1 MTTIMRTI
9 KVEFI
14 GKGFKR
20 VRLQPA
26 DEKGT
31 LMGERIDFVFGEA
44 FKKVG
49 LRVTDVDTGEELYN
63 NKEFEVN
70 PFSLMR
76 SMDEA
81 ANDLDDDDWAYRRY
95 MRLLDSEWPEGEDAE
110 APVLKAYQQAFD
122 AMRSNES
129 GRDIFIITLMQKALQ
144 ATGCKQAMLAGR
156 EMSEEV
162 KVDFFIELESGVG
175 FDPRLLEYIYTEP
188 DWFDEDN
195 YSKVLD
201 ILAIETVS
209 LNVINYDDRM
219 YFAGPDQMF
228 IPRHSEEH
236 TILGVVNEDMKNVD
250 VKPHD
255 A

>member
-1 MTTIMRTI
+1 
-9 KVEFI
+9 
-14 GKGFKR
+14 
-20 VRLQPA
+20 
-26 DEKGT
+26 
-31 LMGERIDFVFGEA
+31 
-44 FKKVG
+44 
-49 LRVTDVDTGEELYN
+49 
-63 NKEFEVN
+63 
-70 PFSLMR
+70 
-76 SMDEA
+76 
-81 ANDLDDDDWAYRRY
+81 
-95 MRLLDSEWPEGEDAE
+95 
-110 APVLKAYQQAFD
+110 
-122 AMRSNES
+122 
-129 GRDIFIITLMQKALQ
+129 
-144 ATGCKQAMLAGR
+144 MLAGR

-188 DWFDEDN
+188 DWVDEDN

-201 ILAIETVS
+201 ILDTETVS

-219 YFAGPDQMF
+219 YFAGANQMF

>member
-1 MTTIMRTI
+1 MRTI
-9 KVEFI
+9 QVEFI

-26 DEKGT
+26 DEKGIFV
-31 LMGERIDFVFGEA
+31 GERIDFVFGEA

-49 LRVTDVDTGEELYN
+49 LRVTDVDTCEELYN
-63 NKEFEVN
+63 NEEYEVN

-81 ANDLDDDDWAYRRY
+81 EYELDGEGDYRRY
-95 MRLLDSEWPEGEDAE
+95 MQLLYSEWPEGKD
-110 APVLKAYQQAFD
+110 APVLKAYQLAFD
-122 AMRSNES
+122 AMRNNES
-129 GRDIFIITLMQKALQ
+129 GRDLFVITVMQKTLQ

-162 KVDFFIELESGVG
+162 KVDFFIELETGVG
-175 FDPRLLEYIYTEP
+175 FDPKLLEFIYTEP
-188 DWFDEDN
+188 IWGDEDN

-201 ILAIETVS
+201 LLDQETIS

-219 YFAGPDQMF
+219 YFAGRNQMF
-228 IPRHSEEH
+228 IPRYSEKH
-236 TILGVVNEDMKNVD
+236 AIISVVDEEMKEI
-250 VKPHD
+250 KPHD

>member
-1 MTTIMRTI
+1 M
-9 KVEFI
+9 
-14 GKGFKR
+14 GK
-20 VRLQPA
+20 
-26 DEKGT
+26 
-31 LMGERIDFVFGEA
+31 RIDFVFGEA
-44 FKKVG
+44 YKKVG

-63 NKEFEVN
+63 NMDYEVN

-81 ANDLDDDDWAYRRY
+81 ANELDGDDWAYRRY
-95 MRLLDSEWPEGEDAE
+95 MLLLDSEWPEGKDAE

-129 GRDIFIITLMQKALQ
+129 GRDIFVITLMQKALQ

-156 EMSEEV
+156 EMTEEV
-162 KVDFFIELESGVG
+162 KVDFFIELETGVG

-188 DWFDEDN
+188 CWDDEDN

-201 ILAIETVS
+201 LLDIETVS

-219 YFAGPDQMF
+219 YFAGPKHMF
-228 IPRHSEEH
+228 IPRHSEKH
-236 TILGVVNEDMKNVD
+236 AILGVVNEEMRNIN

>member
-1 MTTIMRTI
+1 MRTI
-9 KVEFI
+9 QVEFI

-26 DEKGT
+26 DEKGIFV
-31 LMGERIDFVFGEA
+31 GERIDFVFGEA
-44 FKKVG
+44 YKKVG
-49 LRVTDVDTGEELYN
+49 LRVKDVDTCEELYN
-63 NKEFEVN
+63 NEEYEVN

-81 ANDLDDDDWAYRRY
+81 EYELDGEGDYRRY
-95 MRLLDSEWPEGEDAE
+95 MQLLNSEWAEGKD

-122 AMRSNES
+122 AMKSNES
-129 GRDIFIITLMQKALQ
+129 GRYIFVITLMQKALQ
-144 ATGCKQAMLAGR
+144 TTGCKQAMLAGR
-156 EMSEEV
+156 EMSEDV
-162 KVDFFIELESGVG
+162 KVDFFIELETGVG

-188 DWFDEDN
+188 DWGDEDN

-201 ILAIETVS
+201 LLDQETVS

-219 YFAGPDQMF
+219 YFAGANQMF

-236 TILGVVNEDMKNVD
+236 AILGVVNEDMKNVD